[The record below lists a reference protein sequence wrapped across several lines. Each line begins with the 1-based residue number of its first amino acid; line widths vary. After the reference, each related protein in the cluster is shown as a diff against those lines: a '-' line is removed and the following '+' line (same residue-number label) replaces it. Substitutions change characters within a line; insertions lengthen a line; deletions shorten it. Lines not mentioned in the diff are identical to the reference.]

1 MARLAALDGGDREAA
16 EATHAAERVW
26 TSGARRAQ
34 SSTNA
39 IGQGRE
45 PDAPAALGEA
55 SPDRVY
61 GMVGQ
66 LAGCGWSIRI
76 PVFGVPAG
84 R

>member
-1 MARLAALDGGDREAA
+1 MPLCKGVGTLRDGPFL
-16 EATHAAERVW
+16 
-26 TSGARRAQ
+26 GARRAQ

>member
-1 MARLAALDGGDREAA
+1 MPLCKGVGTLRDGPFL
-16 EATHAAERVW
+16 
-26 TSGARRAQ
+26 GARGAQ

-66 LAGCGWSIRI
+66 LAGCGWSMRI